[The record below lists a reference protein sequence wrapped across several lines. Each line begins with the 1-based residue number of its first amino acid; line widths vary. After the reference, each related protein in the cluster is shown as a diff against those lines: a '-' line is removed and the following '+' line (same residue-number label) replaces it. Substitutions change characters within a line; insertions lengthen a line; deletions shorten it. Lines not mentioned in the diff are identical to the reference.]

1 MKLRLGPL
9 PRTDIVKV
17 TIALPSTLK
26 DQLDRYAQL
35 HSATWHE
42 PVDAAGLIPHM
53 LQQFIAK
60 DRGFRL
66 ASKERPQVR
75 PDSPES

>member
-17 TIALPSTLK
+17 SVALPTALK
-26 DQLDRYAQL
+26 EQLDQYAQL
-35 HSATWHE
+35 HSAAWQE

-53 LQQFIAK
+53 LQQFISK

-66 ASKERPQVR
+66 ALKEGTRIRQ
-75 PDSPES
+75 ESSER